1 MVKHRDKDAGCNDSS
16 DNDYFVKP
24 HKKMKTSKKTGK
36 PKLSMFKWV
45 YLYTNSTKPFRANF
59 GPLYDL
65 FRDLENKGL
74 LLSKEMIEALEA
86 TPFPDMVRVFVNNK
100 ISKDDLCKSNHGLE
114 MLIHTFTKTEDGQY
128 GLKLVEGHELFISTP
143 EDMAVDLGLQI
154 LENGIENKLI
164 NERKVTPSTNDLCIR
179 YKFGETSPPVVRVCE
194 VQVAI
199 LDAIKNGRVEDFVR
213 LVVFYMCQTIFFTKT
228 GNFSLPCSY
237 LIYVKSLDVINR
249 ISWPHLI
256 HNSLMESIESS
267 KGDVKR
273 ITGCTFYLLY
283 WFAEHS
289 TLVQSRVGAETIVPR
304 FARWDAWS
312 ISNAIMVLEKLPYKF
327 SEAGIFE
334 FGHSLT
340 IPLDVA
346 ERKLINPIKQLSRL
360 ETEQEKV
367 LNLEKENIALIIGN
381 EEWKNTQRGILGRFR
396 SERNRLVA
404 KSKRL
409 KVDVKREI
417 YKVMEETL
425 DEISKSLDEKSRD
438 LQVQEHDDQ
447 PQRMEAPQEEYDI
460 GPDEYGRK
468 TPDTESSHPRTEF
481 GGNTGE
487 DGSGLFSLGLTQYLN
502 EQRSEGDDV
511 SEFASPKKGPRMK
524 KNNEVHVSSLVRG
537 VKTRSSRLEKSRGSD
552 FTPEG
557 RGNKK
562 ESKPVQTYKQFESL
576 KLYKHMKKGD
586 IEALQPYFK
595 RTTPSDFAWRLLD
608 HDGGVS
614 FSVLGAHVQDLI
626 DNGFLE
632 GELLEYYMYKLDL
645 KQKEA
650 QSQMQDSQAPG
661 KYAKSVFMKP
671 GALELL
677 QSNDEDGV
685 NEYIR
690 DFILRIPDDPRT
702 RRFSTSI
709 SLTTVGSTT
718 IP

>member
-1 MVKHRDKDAGCNDSS
+1 MVKHRDKDAGCNESS
-16 DNDYFVKP
+16 DNDDFVKP
-24 HKKMKTSKKTGK
+24 HKKMKTSKKSGK
-36 PKLSMFKWV
+36 PKTRKECAETGKNKGNKSD
-45 YLYTNSTKPFRANF
+45 STKPFRANF

-74 LLSKEMIEALEA
+74 LLTKEMIKSLEE
-86 TPFPDMVRVFVNNK
+86 TPFRDM
-100 ISKDDLCKSNHGLE
+100 LCKSNHGPE

-128 GLKLVEGHELFISTP
+128 GFNLVEGHELFFSTP
-143 EDMAVDLGLQI
+143 EDMVVDLGLQI
-154 LENGIENKLI
+154 LENDIENKLI

-179 YKFGETSPPVVRVCE
+179 YKFGETSPPVVRSTE

-199 LDAIKNGRVEDFVR
+199 VDAIKNGRVEDFVR
-213 LVVFYMCQTIFFTKT
+213 LVVFYI
-228 GNFSLPCSY
+228 LPCSY

-249 ISWPHLI
+249 ISWPHII

-273 ITGCTFYLLY
+273 IIGCTFYLLY

-289 TLVQSRVGAETIVPR
+289 SLVQRRAGAETIVPR

-312 ISNAIMVLEKLPYKF
+312 ISNAITVLEKLPYKL

-340 IPLDVA
+340 ISLDVA

-367 LNLEKENIALIIGN
+367 MNLEKENIALIIEN
-381 EEWKNTQRGILGRFR
+381 EELIKNQRGILGRFR

-417 YKVMEETL
+417 YK
-425 DEISKSLDEKSRD
+425 
-438 LQVQEHDDQ
+438 
-447 PQRMEAPQEEYDI
+447 
-460 GPDEYGRK
+460 YGRK
-468 TPDTESSHPRTEF
+468 TPNMETSLPRTTS
-481 GGNTGE
+481 GGDTAE

-502 EQRSEGDDV
+502 EHGSEGDDV
-511 SEFASPKKGPRMK
+511 ADFASPEKGPRMK

-537 VKTRSSRLEKSRGSD
+537 LKTRSSRPEKGIGAD

-562 ESKPVQTYKQFESL
+562 ESKPVKTYKQFENL

-586 IEALQPYFK
+586 REALQPYFK
-595 RTTPSDFAWRLLD
+595 RTTPSDFAWRLID

-614 FSVLGAHVQDLI
+614 FSVLGAHVQDLV

-661 KYAKSVFMKP
+661 KYAKFVFMRP

-690 DFILRIPDDPRT
+690 DFILRIPDDVTELFIPIFT
-702 RRFSTSI
+702 RSASHWTLLHFNFSDHRWKHYN
-709 SLTTVGSTT
+709 SLSNIYTKKACKTTAKHDGRRNMNHRA
-718 IP
+718 I